1 PYVTFDELSLGLN
14 PQHVV
19 GRVIR
24 SWEVRSENN
33 RHQFIGISMVMLDEK
48 KSTIH
53 YFIPS
58 PLAQKH
64 LSTLREGTIFQLGG
78 FEVKPC
84 TTHHKITDHPFVIK
98 FLDQTTFVDFPT
110 NWIKIGKDKFRIH
123 THDHL
128 LAFANTNLALPDI
141 LEDVIVSLSLWGLA
155 ASRFR
160 SLLYAPIQVTPI
172 VLVTDVNP
180 TILDGFDVGLNP
192 TFTVTD
198 ITSKVHKKETIT
210 IGKLCEFTGFPIK
223 QDTDFICQATIVDV
237 LSTYGWNHMTC
248 TACVGELQAHE
259 NSLLCVQCQLSNPY
273 RDDRFHVAFA
283 ILDGSYVA
291 TFLVSDKELRNL
303 LPPHKFEE
311 LRGKVKEEIF
321 PDLINSIDDLLGN
334 TLIFHIKVTAY
345 NHSAK
350 NRSFTV
356 AKISNDMGHVQPNF
370 STVTIRQNEVAG
382 TTNYKFDNCTGA
394 GGSSFT
400 IPAFNTTTH
409 KKHYT

>member
-1 PYVTFDELSLGLN
+1 MAFSSQNLGPYVTFDELSLGLN

-33 RHQFIGISMVMLDEK
+33 RDQFIGISMVMLDEK
-48 KSTIH
+48 ESTI
-53 YFIPS
+53 YCFISS
-58 PLAQKH
+58 PLPQKQ

-110 NWIKIGKDKFRIH
+110 NWIKIGKDKFRVH

-128 LAFANTNLALPDI
+128 LAFANTNLALP
-141 LEDVIVSLSLWGLA
+141 
-155 ASRFR
+155 
-160 SLLYAPIQVTPI
+160 
-172 VLVTDVNP
+172 
-180 TILDGFDVGLNP
+180 GLNP

-210 IGKLCEFTGFPIK
+210 IGELCEFTGFPIT
-223 QDTDFICQATIVDV
+223 QDADFICQATIVDV

-248 TACVGELQAHE
+248 IACVGELQAHE

-283 ILDGSYVA
+283 ILDRSDVA

-321 PDLINSIDDLLGN
+321 PDLINSLDDLGN

-356 AKISNDMGHVQPNF
+356 AKITNDMGHVQPNF
-370 STVTIRQNEVAG
+370 STVTIRQNEAAG

-394 GGSSFT
+394 RGSSFT